1 MNKYFAGIWY
11 VLSIVYA
18 ILTLLLFFD
27 FIEPQYELQETV
39 CSLKW
44 FVFWAIARTY
54 ANENRIK

>member
-1 MNKYFAGIWY
+1 MNKCFAGIWY

-39 CSLKW
+39 FGLKW